1 MTTGESIAR
10 PRRNDSIFY
19 PAMAIAMALTVFA
32 GFARSWFLKPVFHAP
47 PDISLLMA
55 LHGTV
60 FTAWIAILIAQTSFV
75 ARNRRDLHIKLG
87 IAGFIVAG
95 LMLILGTLLAID
107 ALKRGFTPP
116 GGPPPAVFFAVP
128 MFDMFAFLPLLAL
141 GWSNRRRAD
150 YHKRYMLL
158 STAALLDAAVARIP
172 LAFIQ
177 ANALPMSIVGADLF
191 VVAVWIYD
199 FATRRRIHPAT
210 LVATA
215 IILGSDVLRVVIG
228 GTAAWQHFA
237 LWLA

>member
-1 MTTGESIAR
+1 
-10 PRRNDSIFY
+10 
-19 PAMAIAMALTVFA
+19 
-32 GFARSWFLKPVFHAP
+32 VFHAP

-75 ARNRRDLHIKLG
+75 ARNRRDLHMKLG
-87 IAGFIVAG
+87 IAGFVVAG

-116 GGPPPAVFFAVP
+116 GGPAPAIFFAVP
-128 MFDMFAFLPLLAL
+128 IFDMLAFLPLLAL
-141 GWSNRRRAD
+141 GWSNRRFPD

-172 LAFIQ
+172 LAFVQ
-177 ANALPMSIVGADLF
+177 ANALPASMVGAALF
-191 VVAVWIYD
+191 VAAVWVYD
-199 FATRRRIHPAT
+199 VATKRRVHPAT

-215 IILGSDVLRVVIG
+215 IILGSDVLRVVVG

-237 LWLA
+237 LWVASL